1 LIGRD
6 LHCSAKGADGN
17 GQADRQTIHEHPW
30 PLLVATEFV
39 FRFLAI
45 HPLQDGNG
53 RLGRALFLLV
63 LMQGDDP
70 EFSGVIQFISIDRQ
84 IERHRPL
91 YYAALH
97 QASGGRFHEDP
108 RLYQLEGLA
117 GFFLRMLESALADI
131 AILRRR
137 YTELQRLSESA
148 VTVLACFKV
157 TPERRLKVA
166 DLMTETGL
174 VRRTVQNSL
183 VSLTEAGILQR
194 LGAGPATRYQLIF

>member
-1 LIGRD
+1 MRD
-6 LHCSAKGADGN
+6 LIVWYN
-17 GQADRQTIHEHPW
+17 QTIREHAW

-45 HPLQDGNG
+45 HPFQDGNG
-53 RLGRALFLLV
+53 RLGRALFLLA

-70 EFSGVIQFISIDRQ
+70 DFSQVIRFISIDRQ

-91 YYAALH
+91 YYTALY
-97 QASGGRFHEDP
+97 QASGGRFHADA

-117 GFFLRMLESALADI
+117 SFFLKMLDNALADI

-137 YTELQRLSESA
+137 YGALQRLSESA
-148 VTVLACFKV
+148 VTVLACFRS

-166 DLMTETGL
+166 DLMTESGL
-174 VRRTVQNSL
+174 VRRTVQNAL
-183 VSLTEAGILQR
+183 VSLTEAGLLQR
-194 LGAGPATRYQLIF
+194 LGAGPGTRYQLIF